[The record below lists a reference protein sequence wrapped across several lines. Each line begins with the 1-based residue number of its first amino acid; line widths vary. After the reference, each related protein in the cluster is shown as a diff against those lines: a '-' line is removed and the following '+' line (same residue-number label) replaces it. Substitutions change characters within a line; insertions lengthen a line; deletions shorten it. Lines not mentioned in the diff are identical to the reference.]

1 VPLDTPRTVVETV
14 ERSFHVSVARHLSQM
29 GLQDTLSSAFGARAR
44 AYAGE
49 TLYSMPSKYTQSR
62 GGVLLVARLAQL
74 VDAPPG
80 VIACKLVCKCVPLCS
95 RRASAAPGGGGRE
108 GGIRIIARERAS
120 RSEFWPLRAPRAWNN
135 VDEE

>member
-95 RRASAAPGGGGRE
+95 RRASAAPGGGGGRRDPDYRARARLAF
-108 GGIRIIARERAS
+108 GILALTDPAS
-120 RSEFWPLRAPRAWNN
+120 LE
-135 VDEE
+135 